1 MLHNTTRQKIP
12 PYQTWAVSASVTRGQ
27 GATRTAYA
35 TMGAASSQPAAT
47 TANGSVAVVG
57 SMRDALGDSP
67 IVELLSPS
75 SAHPYAMSPD
85 PAPTVAPPL
94 SPLAARVAEVFPTLA
109 GAPPVT
115 LERIAKAAVY
125 RKVQAGS
132 VMFSEHSPC
141 GGFPLVLAGSVRV
154 LQRYPNGRELQLY
167 RVKPGESCLL
177 SGSCLLGHTD
187 YDASGIAETD
197 VELLVLPP
205 AEFNALIAEDETF
218 RRHVFS
224 LFGERLAAVLQI
236 VEAVAY
242 QKLDQRLA
250 ALLVAKPGREIN
262 ATHQSLADE
271 LGSVR
276 EIVTRLLRT
285 FEDRGWVELGR
296 ERISIRDRDAIA
308 ALAKG

>member
-1 MLHNTTRQKIP
+1 MSH
-12 PYQTWAVSASVTRGQ
+12 
-27 GATRTAYA
+27 
-35 TMGAASSQPAAT
+35 AT
-47 TANGSVAVVG
+47 TPLA
-57 SMRDALGDSP
+57 
-67 IVELLSPS
+67 
-75 SAHPYAMSPD
+75 
-85 PAPTVAPPL
+85 TQPL
-94 SPLAARVAEVFPTLA
+94 SPLAARIVAAFSTLA
-109 GAPPVT
+109 EAPPAT

-125 RKVQAGS
+125 RKVQAGT
-132 VMFSEHSPC
+132 VMFSQRSPC
-141 GGFPLVLAGSVRV
+141 AGFPLVLSGTVRV

-205 AEFNALIAEDETF
+205 PEFNALIASDETF
-218 RRHVFS
+218 RRHVFA

-250 ALLVAKPGREIN
+250 ALLVSKPGREIN
-262 ATHQSLADE
+262 ATHQALADE

-276 EIVTRLLRT
+276 EIVSRLLRS

-296 ERISIRDRDAIA
+296 ERITIVDRDAMTG
-308 ALAKG
+308 LARS